1 MKHLAIIVGHNDRA
15 QGAQRVDTGETE
27 FAFNSRVALAAQD
40 YAAVNYPA
48 MTVSVI
54 NRLLT
59 TSNRQEIQN
68 AYARADEIGADA
80 VIELHF
86 NSFDTPAAG
95 GCEVLH
101 AGSERGKALAQ
112 DVYDRI
118 LRAFP
123 DLRKRGLKVP
133 SGHHDGLTN
142 VTAGIAP
149 ACLTEPF
156 FGSNPDD
163 CEMFDAAGEAALARA
178 YINGA
183 ADYFDGMHPGWD
195 QSAPKPV
202 KKPKPLPWWQRL
214 INLLKGA

>member
-15 QGAQRVDTGETE
+15 QGATRVDTSETE
-27 FAFNSRVALAAQD
+27 FLFNARIARMAQD

-59 TSNRQEIQN
+59 TSTRQEIEN

-86 NSFDTPAAG
+86 NSFNTPAAG

-101 AGSERGKALAQ
+101 AGTERGSALAQ
-112 DVYDRI
+112 DVYDAI
-118 LRAFP
+118 LRGFP
-123 DLRKRGLKVP
+123 DVRRRGTKVP
-133 SGHHDGLTN
+133 TTIGGGLGN
-142 VTAGIAP
+142 VTAGKAP
-149 ACLTEPF
+149 ACLAEPF
-156 FGSNPDD
+156 FGSNRDD
-163 CEMFDAAGEAALARA
+163 CAMFSGDGEAALARA
-178 YINGA
+178 YIDGA
-183 ADYFDGMHPGWD
+183 AAYFDGMYPGWE

-202 KKPKPLPWWQRL
+202 KQTKPGPWWQRL
-214 INLLKGA
+214 INLLKGV